1 MFNGKTCGPM
11 AYCQNMVTGTC
22 LKITGFE
29 SSFSIRHVEGNA
41 SSTLVI
47 NHWYKSVVNFYWEMV
62 TYFFVGFCLDRFCAR
77 LQAMFLVMA
86 LFGQSRC
93 YQV

>member
-47 NHWYKSVVNFYWEMV
+47 NHWYESVVNFYWETV
-62 TYFFVGFCLDRFCAR
+62 TYFSSVFVWTGFVRACRQCFW
-77 LQAMFLVMA
+77 
-86 LFGQSRC
+86 
-93 YQV
+93 